1 MVVPAPLSVFRL
13 IFRGKEHRVPHEFAV
28 VEHRTI
34 PLAALVVPVHHGG
47 LAAGVGGV
55 VILVGAD
62 REGISSQLSLQ
73 LRVAVNEHIV
83 ALQLHMKHIPAVLDV
98 GDAAFPEQVQKIHL
112 PDGNVPHPPEGL
124 RVPEHPVDPG
134 AGFQLVVPHIGV
146 DPLKAALLQLCRE
159 DCGEHFRLG
168 PVPLL
173 PGQDVGGGEAVHG
186 VGVLGGDGVEEPAGG
201 RLHGGGL
208 PLAHGFP
215 VAHPVPAFPLQD
227 PPFQI
232 RLALPVA
239 VQGLQRYAHL
249 FRPNGRL
256 FFFLFCHIGP
266 PFVESAPLPR
276 RLWN

>member
-1 MVVPAPLSVFRL
+1 MVVPAELGVFRL
-13 IFRGKEHRVPHEFAV
+13 VFRGKEHRVPHELAV
-28 VEHRTI
+28 VEYRTI

-124 RVPEHPVDPG
+124 RVPEDAVDPG
-134 AGFQLVVPHIGV
+134 AGFQLVVPHVGV
-146 DPLKAALLQLCRE
+146 NLFKAALLQLCRE
-159 DCGEHFRLG
+159 DGGEHFRLS
-168 PVPLL
+168 PVAFL

-201 RLHGGGL
+201 GLYGGRLS
-208 PLAHGFP
+208 LAHGFP
-215 VAHPVPAFPLQD
+215 VAHPIPAFPLQD

-232 RLALPVA
+232 CLALPVA
-239 VQGLQRYAHL
+239 VQGLHGHAYL
-249 FRPNGRL
+249 LRPDGRL

-266 PFVESAPLPR
+266 PFDCIMQNES
-276 RLWN
+276 